1 MVCGNREMGGNMKRV
16 AMGIAAVLA
25 GVSLALAYEGGE
37 GGPGR
42 RQGHPDG
49 HGPMGME
56 AMHRMDPAHG
66 FQMILDKAKEL
77 DLTSE
82 QVSKINAMRI
92 TVKEQVEEVMKRMHA
107 EQKRFMEA
115 IHGDAG
121 VDVPAGEAVAK
132 VIAGLHEQM
141 MVIPLRAK
149 ADVEKILTE
158 AQREKMKAM
167 RKSMPHPEGEE
178 KRGE

>member
-1 MVCGNREMGGNMKRV
+1 M
-16 AMGIAAVLA
+16 LA

-42 RQGHPDG
+42 RQRHPDG
-49 HGPMGME
+49 HRPMGMG
-56 AMHRMDPAHG
+56 AMHRIDPAHG

-77 DLTSE
+77 DLNPE
-82 QVSKINAMRI
+82 QVTKINAMRI
-92 TVKEQVEEVMKRMHA
+92 TVKDQVEEVMKRMHA

-115 IHGDAG
+115 IHGEVG
-121 VDVPAGEAVAK
+121 VDVAAGEAVAK

-149 ADVEKILTE
+149 ADVEKLLTE
-158 AQREKMKAM
+158 AQREKMKTM
-167 RKSMPHPEGEE
+167 RKSMPHPEDEGKKGE
-178 KRGE
+178 